1 MYSSLEQKGVLEAVM
16 FRFEKQRLP
25 RILDIKKLVDRG
37 EKLSEFEMEFLE
49 EVFTDTQQYKSFVDT
64 HPEFQMLYARVA
76 HLYNQIASAA
86 MENEKRIEI
95 PGEPP
100 ST

>member
-1 MYSSLEQKGVLEAVM
+1 
-16 FRFEKQRLP
+16 
-25 RILDIKKLVDRG
+25 
-37 EKLSEFEMEFLE
+37 MEFLE

>member
-1 MYSSLEQKGVLEAVM
+1 
-16 FRFEKQRLP
+16 
-25 RILDIKKLVDRG
+25 
-37 EKLSEFEMEFLE
+37 MEFLE

-86 MENEKRIEI
+86 MENERELRFRASRLL
-95 PGEPP
+95 PNLH
-100 ST
+100 S

>member
-1 MYSSLEQKGVLEAVM
+1 MYSSLEQKGVFEAVM
-16 FRFEKQRLP
+16 FRFENRDFPESWISRNWLIEA
-25 RILDIKKLVDRG
+25 RNCL
-37 EKLSEFEMEFLE
+37 EFEMEFLE